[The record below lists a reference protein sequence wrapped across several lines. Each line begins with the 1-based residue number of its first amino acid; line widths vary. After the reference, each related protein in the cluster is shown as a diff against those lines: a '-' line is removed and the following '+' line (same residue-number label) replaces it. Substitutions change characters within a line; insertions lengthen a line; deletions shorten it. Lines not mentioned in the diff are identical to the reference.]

1 MPETICHHPSTST
14 YQEPDGSPEGGY
26 WIVTIC
32 TVCLAVLSRVHV
44 IG

>member
-1 MPETICHHPSTST
+1 MPQLCTHPSRST
-14 YQEPDGSPEGGY
+14 YHEPDGSPEGGY

-32 TVCLAVLSRVHV
+32 AVCMVELGRVHV